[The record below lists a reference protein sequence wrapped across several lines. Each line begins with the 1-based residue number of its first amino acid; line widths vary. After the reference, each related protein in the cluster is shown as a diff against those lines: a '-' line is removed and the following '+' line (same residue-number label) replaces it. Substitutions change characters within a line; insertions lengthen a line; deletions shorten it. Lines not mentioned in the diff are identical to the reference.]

1 MIVKSLPEVG
11 DLVVVKITQVKNFGA
26 EVTLEEYPGVEGYI
40 HISEV
45 ATGWV
50 KHIRSYLREG
60 QRTVCKVLNVN
71 TERKNVDLSLKR
83 VNSHQSRE
91 KISEWKNEQKADK
104 LFEILCQKMGR
115 DIKKSRDDFGSY
127 LVDTFGTLYSAFESA
142 ALSDN
147 WLPDVQGDWKE
158 AFVQIAK
165 ENISSPEVSITGY
178 FEAYSTASDG
188 IDRIKRVFD
197 VPDEFS
203 RCSIEYVGAPR
214 YRLLVTDKDY
224 KQVEDTLKRFVQLV
238 NDRAKKEQINVEFSK
253 A

>member
-1 MIVKSLPEVG
+1 MIVKTLPEVG

-83 VNSHQSRE
+83 VNSHQARE

-104 LFEILCQKMGR
+104 LFEILCHRIGMDVTKAR
-115 DIKKSRDDFGSY
+115 EEFGSY
-127 LVDTFGTLYSAFESA
+127 LVDTFGTLYSAFESSA
-142 ALSDN
+142 ASDD
-147 WLPDVQGDWKE
+147 WLPDVKGDWKE
-158 AFVQIAK
+158 TFIEIAR
-165 ENISSPEVSITGY
+165 ENISAPAVSISGY
-178 FEAYSTASDG
+178 FEAYSLASDG
-188 IDRIKRVFD
+188 IDRIKEIFE
-197 VPDEFS
+197 VPDDFDGCE
-203 RCSIEYVGAPR
+203 IEYVGAPR
-214 YRLLVTDKDY
+214 YRLLVKDKDY
-224 KQVEDTLKRFVQLV
+224 KQAEDTMKRFVQLV
-238 NDRAKKEQINVEFSK
+238 TERSKKEQVEVEFSK